1 MDEHNVRNGRRPARE
16 PAKRRT
22 LALAVA
28 VLATLG
34 WWGGAAE
41 AQQTGT
47 VTGTVRHASNGS
59 AIAGAQVSISALNT
73 GILTNNVGRYVL
85 VGVPAGTHTVEVRY
99 IGYSTETVEVTVA
112 SGGAATADFALRS
125 DAVSLE
131 GVVVTGTAGAAR
143 RREIGNSV
151 SSISGEVF
159 ESQPIA
165 RVADALQGRTLGATV
180 LNNGGQVGAGTT
192 IKLRGNNSVSFSN
205 SPLIYVDGVR
215 IRERGIVHSIEANQQ
230 TNPFD
235 DINPAD
241 IERIEVVKG
250 AAATTLYGTEA
261 SGGVIQIFTKR
272 GAAGAPAWSF
282 TVDQGINNLGHIGP
296 AADINPTGLGMNN
309 CNFTGDANFP
319 GGDPMFPADASC
331 PASGSWLKNG
341 HIQNYNLSVRGGGER
356 MNYFMSAKWGQ
367 EGGVF
372 NTGQN
377 AFGEA
382 RPDQGMESWNLRG
395 NFTFAPA
402 EGVDVRFNNYYA
414 HRGVQWI
421 PDGNNAEGM
430 LLNVFRGGSDYTNDE
445 DGKVLDMDPSNIN
458 DGFTSGLNLIWDAD
472 HGISHRFNT
481 GINYIRHTYFE
492 EKPWGYFY
500 VQQGER
506 ETIER
511 TRRTLTLDYSGSWNA
526 DLFGVSST
534 FSWGGQMYNEF
545 NHGTTGN
552 GRDFAGPGD
561 KVLQSGAITTAFEA
575 NQTVTSGGF
584 FFQEIVGISDK
595 IFLTGGLR
603 IDGHSTFGSDFGLQP
618 YPKASISYVLSDES
632 FYPDNF
638 GTLKLRGAYGASGKA
653 PDIFSA
659 ARTWISVA
667 GDNGQP
673 GVTPNNL
680 GNPNLGPER
689 TLEWEAGFEGTALDD
704 RISFEYQYFSQAT
717 VDALIEVTQL
727 PSGGF
732 VGDQFENVGELSTTG
747 HEVMVNA
754 AILARNDISWDVGAS
769 LSTNQSKVLDLGG
782 LEQINIGWRNYV
794 RAPVECTSEMAN
806 GASFDGNGFVGQ
818 GCTPGDMI
826 YFPVPAFCHD
836 RVQNVDEVAAPQYRD
851 QCLGSTTPTRTI
863 GLNTAVTLANRIT
876 MDMVWEGMAGHW
888 LSSGTAYQ
896 NARRS
901 VWPTCRATLATISAG
916 DRESLTAKDRALC
929 DPRATR
935 YGMWTQPA
943 DFFKLR
949 SASVNFRLPETWLP
963 SQIRGASVRLQGRN
977 LLTLTNYEGVDPEAF
992 EDGSA
997 EVLFRQEY
1005 YNLPPIRSFLLS
1017 VKVDF

>member
-1 MDEHNVRNGRRPARE
+1 MDEHSVREGIGRL
-16 PAKRRT
+16 AKGRI
-22 LALAVA
+22 LAAAVA
-28 VLATLG
+28 GLATL
-34 WWGGAAE
+34 AAVGR
-41 AQQTGT
+41 AAPLNAQTGT
-47 VTGTVRHASNGS
+47 VTGTVRNASNGS

-99 IGYSTETVEVTVA
+99 IGYSAATVEVTVA
-112 SGGAATADFALRS
+112 SGGAATADFELRS

-165 RVADALQGRTLGATV
+165 RVADALQGRTLGATI

-215 IRERGIVHSIEANQQ
+215 IRERGTVHAVEANQQ

-235 DINPAD
+235 AINPAD

-261 SGGVIQIFTKR
+261 AGGVIQIFTKR
-272 GAAGAPAWSF
+272 GAAGVPAWSF
-282 TVDQGINNLGHIGP
+282 TMDQGINNLGHIGP
-296 AADINPTGLGMNN
+296 DADINPTGLGMNN
-309 CNFTGDANFP
+309 CNFTGDANFA
-319 GGDPMFPADASC
+319 GGDSMFPADASC

-341 HIQNYNLSVRGGGER
+341 HIQSYNLSVRGGAER
-356 MNYFMSAKWGQ
+356 MNYFMSAKWGN

-377 AFGEA
+377 EFGEA
-382 RPDQGMESWNLRG
+382 RPEQGQESWNLRG
-395 NFTFAPA
+395 NFSFAPA
-402 EGVDVRFNNYYA
+402 EGVDIRFNNFYS
-414 HRGVQWI
+414 HRDVAWI

-430 LLNVFRGGSDYTNDE
+430 LLNTFRGGNDYTNDE
-445 DGKVLDMDPSNIN
+445 DGKVLDMDVQTIADN
-458 DGFTSGLNLIWDAD
+458 FTSGLNVIWNAD

-481 GINYIRHTYFE
+481 GINYLRNTYYE

-506 ETIER
+506 ETRER
-511 TRRTLTLDYSGSWNA
+511 TRRQLTLDYNGSWNA
-526 DLFGVSST
+526 DVFGVSST
-534 FSWGGQMYNEF
+534 FSWGGQLYNDF

-561 KVLQSGAITTAFEA
+561 KVLQSGAITTASEA
-575 NQTVTSGGF
+575 NQTITSGGF
-584 FFQEIVGISDK
+584 FFQEVVGISDK

-618 YPKASISYVLSDES
+618 YPKASVSYVLSDEA
-632 FYPDNF
+632 FYPSNL

-653 PDIFSA
+653 PGIFAA
-659 ARTWISVA
+659 ARTWRSVA

-673 GVTPNNL
+673 GVTPDNV
-680 GNPNLGPER
+680 GNAELGPER
-689 TLEWEAGFEGTALDD
+689 SLEYEAGFEGSTLDD
-704 RISFEYQYFSQAT
+704 RISFEYQYYSQKT
-717 VDALIEVTQL
+717 VDALIEVTQI

-732 VGDQFENVGELSTTG
+732 VGRQFENVGELSTTG
-747 HEVMVNA
+747 HEAMVNA
-754 AILARNDISWDVGAS
+754 AILARDDISWDVGVS
-769 LSTNQSKVLDLGG
+769 LSTNESKVLDLGG
-782 LEQINIGWRNYV
+782 LDQINIGWRNYV
-794 RAPVECTSEMAN
+794 RAPTECTSEMAN
-806 GASFDGNGFVGQ
+806 AASFDGNGFIGQ
-818 GCTPGDMI
+818 ACTPGEMV
-826 YFPVPAFCHD
+826 YFPLPAFCHD
-836 RVQNVDEVAAPQYRD
+836 RVQNGDEVAAPQYLD

-863 GLNTAVTLANRIT
+863 GLNTVVTLASRVT
-876 MDMVWEGMAGHW
+876 MDMVWEGMGGHW

-901 VWPTCRATLATISAG
+901 VWPTCRPTVDAISAG
-916 DRESLTAKDRALC
+916 NRGSLTAKERALC
-929 DPRATR
+929 DPSVTR

-949 SASVNFRLPETWLP
+949 SASVNFRVPETWLP
-963 SQIRGASVRLQGRN
+963 SNIRGTTLRLQGRN
-977 LLTLTNYEGVDPEAF
+977 LLTFTDYEGVDPEAF

>member
-1 MDEHNVRNGRRPARE
+1 MNEHRCARGIGRACRL
-16 PAKRRT
+16 AKRRI
-22 LALAVA
+22 LAVA
-28 VLATLG
+28 GLATLAAV
-34 WWGGAAE
+34 GGGGPLNA
-41 AQQTGT
+41 QTGT
-47 VTGTVRHASNGS
+47 VTGTVRNASNGS

-99 IGYSTETVEVTVA
+99 IGYSAETAEVTVA
-112 SGGAATADFALRS
+112 SGGAATADFELRS

-165 RVADALQGRTLGATV
+165 RVADALQGRTLGATI

-215 IRERGIVHSIEANQQ
+215 IRERGTVHAVEANQQ

-235 DINPAD
+235 AINPAD

-261 SGGVIQIFTKR
+261 AGGVIQIFTKR

-282 TVDQGINNLGHIGP
+282 TMDQGINNLGHVGP
-296 AADINPTGLGMNN
+296 DADINPTGLGMNS
-309 CNFTGDANFP
+309 CNFAGDANFA

-341 HIQNYNLSVRGGGER
+341 HIQSYNLSVRGGAER
-356 MNYFMSAKWGQ
+356 MNYFMSAKWGN

-377 AFGEA
+377 EFGEA
-382 RPDQGMESWNLRG
+382 RPEQGQESWNLRG
-395 NFTFAPA
+395 NFSFAPA
-402 EGVDVRFNNYYA
+402 EGVDIRFNNFYA
-414 HRGVQWI
+414 HRDVAWI

-430 LLNVFRGGSDYTNDE
+430 LLNTFRGGSDYTNDE
-445 DGKVLDMDPSNIN
+445 DGKVLDMDIRTIEDN
-458 DGFTSGLNLIWDAD
+458 FTSGLNVIWDAD
-472 HGISHRFNT
+472 HGISHRVNT
-481 GINYIRHTYFE
+481 GINYNRNTYFE

-506 ETIER
+506 ETRER
-511 TRRTLTLDYSGSWNA
+511 TRRQLTLDYSGSWNA
-526 DLFGVSST
+526 DVFGVSST
-534 FSWGGQMYNEF
+534 FSWGGQLYNDF

-561 KVLQSGAITTAFEA
+561 KVLQSGAITTASEA
-575 NQTVTSGGF
+575 NQTITSGGF
-584 FFQEIVGISDK
+584 FFQEVVGISDK

-618 YPKASISYVLSDES
+618 YPKASVSYVLSDEA
-632 FYPDNF
+632 FYPSNL

-653 PDIFSA
+653 PGIFAA
-659 ARTWISVA
+659 ARTWVSVA

-673 GVTPNNL
+673 GVTPDNV
-680 GNPNLGPER
+680 GNPELGPER
-689 TLEWEAGFEGTALDD
+689 SLEWEAGFEGSTLDD
-704 RISFEYQYFSQAT
+704 RISFEYQYYSQKT
-717 VDALIEVTQL
+717 VDALIEVTQI

-732 VGDQFENVGELSTTG
+732 VGRQFENVGELSTTG
-747 HEVMVNA
+747 HEAMVNA
-754 AILARNDISWDVGAS
+754 AILARDDISWDVGVS
-769 LSTNQSKVLDLGG
+769 LSTNESKVLDLGG

-794 RAPVECTSEMAN
+794 RAPTECTSEMAN
-806 GASFDGNGFVGQ
+806 AASFDGNGFIGQ
-818 GCTPGDMI
+818 GCTPGEMV
-826 YFPVPAFCHD
+826 YFPLPAFCHD
-836 RVQNVDEVAAPQYRD
+836 RVQNGDEVAAPQYLD

-863 GLNTAVTLANRIT
+863 GLNTVVTLASRVT
-876 MDMVWEGMAGHW
+876 MDMVWEGMGGHW

-901 VWPTCRATLATISAG
+901 VWPTCRQTVDAISAG
-916 DRESLTAKDRALC
+916 NRGSLTARERALC
-929 DPRATR
+929 DPSVTR

-943 DFFKLR
+943 NFFKLR
-949 SASVNFRLPETWLP
+949 SASVNFRVPEAWLP
-963 SQIRGASVRLQGRN
+963 SNIRGATVRLQGRN
-977 LLTLTNYEGVDPEAF
+977 FLTFTDYEGVDPEAF